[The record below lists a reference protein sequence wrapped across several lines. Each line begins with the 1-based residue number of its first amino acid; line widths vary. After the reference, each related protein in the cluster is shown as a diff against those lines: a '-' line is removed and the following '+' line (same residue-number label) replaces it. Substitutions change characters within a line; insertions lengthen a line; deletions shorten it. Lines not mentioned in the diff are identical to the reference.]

1 MQKKTV
7 EKTTDVKATTA
18 VKAAT
23 PVKETEVKAVKE
35 VKAEEKKTETT
46 ETKKA
51 AAKKAPAKKAAV
63 KKELVPEV
71 YIQFEG
77 KEDAVQNAITKAKEA
92 FVADGHRESTIK
104 SLRVYL
110 KPEESA
116 AYYVINEKYA
126 GKVDLF

>member
-1 MQKKTV
+1 MQKKPV
-7 EKTTDVKATTA
+7 EKTAEVKAATA
-18 VKAAT
+18 VKAA
-23 PVKETEVKAVKE
+23 EVKE
-35 VKAEEKKTETT
+35 VKAEERMAKTEAKDATAKKTTVKKTT
-46 ETKKA
+46 
-51 AAKKAPAKKAAV
+51 AKKAAV
-63 KKELVPEV
+63 KKELAPEV

-77 KEDAVQNAITKAKEA
+77 REDAVQNVIAKAKEA

>member
-1 MQKKTV
+1 MQKKPV
-7 EKTTDVKATTA
+7 EKTAEVKEAAA
-18 VKAAT
+18 VKA
-23 PVKETEVKAVKE
+23 
-35 VKAEEKKTETT
+35 VKAEEKPAETV
-46 ETKKA
+46 KKA
-51 AAKKAPAKKAAV
+51 TVKKTTAKKAAV

-77 KEDAVQNAITKAKEA
+77 KEDAVQNAIAKAKAA

>member
-1 MQKKTV
+1 MQKKPV
-7 EKTTDVKATTA
+7 EKTAEVKAATA
-18 VKAAT
+18 VKAAAT
-23 PVKETEVKAVKE
+23 TVKEVKVEEQAAKTAVKETET
-35 VKAEEKKTETT
+35 KKTT
-46 ETKKA
+46 
-51 AAKKAPAKKAAV
+51 AKKTTAKKAAV
-63 KKELVPEV
+63 KKELAPEV

-77 KEDAVQNAITKAKEA
+77 REDAVQNVIVKAKEA